1 MGSSVDRILDTAFF
15 FCGRIHGIAL
25 RMGSFIKTGGIMLHK
40 TSYMRG
46 FHVQATDGGIGHVI
60 EFLVDENWFVRYVVI
75 DTSNWI
81 GGKNVIVPSSA
92 VAKVDSPE
100 KKLLLRLT
108 RAEVQGSPLVD
119 TADIELI
126 ETLGFMI
133 F

>member
-1 MGSSVDRILDTAFF
+1 
-15 FCGRIHGIAL
+15 
-25 RMGSFIKTGGIMLHK
+25 MLHK

-46 FHVQATDGGIGHVI
+46 FHVHATDGGIGHVT
-60 EFLVDENWFVRYVVI
+60 EFLVDENWFVRYVVV

-81 GGKNVIVPSSA
+81 GGKNVIIPSSA
-92 VAKVDSPE
+92 VEKVNSPD
-100 KKLLLRLT
+100 KKLMLRLT
-108 RAEVQGSPLVD
+108 RAEIQRSPLVE

>member
-1 MGSSVDRILDTAFF
+1 
-15 FCGRIHGIAL
+15 
-25 RMGSFIKTGGIMLHK
+25 MLHK
-40 TSYMRG
+40 AGYMRG
-46 FHVQATDGGIGHVI
+46 FHVHATDGAIGHVT
-60 EFLVDENWFVRYVVI
+60 EFLVDENWSVRYVVI

-81 GGKNVIVPSSA
+81 GGKNVIVPTSA
-92 VAKVDSPE
+92 VEKVNSPD

>member
-1 MGSSVDRILDTAFF
+1 VT
-15 FCGRIHGIAL
+15 
-25 RMGSFIKTGGIMLHK
+25 
-40 TSYMRG
+40 
-46 FHVQATDGGIGHVI
+46 
-60 EFLVDENWFVRYVVI
+60 EFLVDENWSVRYVVI

-81 GGKNVIVPSSA
+81 GGKNVIVPTSA
-92 VAKVDSPE
+92 VEKVNSPD
-100 KKLLLRLT
+100 KKLMLRLT

>member
-1 MGSSVDRILDTAFF
+1 
-15 FCGRIHGIAL
+15 
-25 RMGSFIKTGGIMLHK
+25 MLNK

-46 FHVQATDGGIGHVI
+46 FHVHATDGAIGHVT
-60 EFLVDENWFVRYVVI
+60 EFLVDENWSVRYVVI

-81 GGKNVIVPSSA
+81 GGKNVIVPTSA
-92 VAKVDSPE
+92 VEKVNSPD

-119 TADIELI
+119 TADVELI

>member
-1 MGSSVDRILDTAFF
+1 
-15 FCGRIHGIAL
+15 
-25 RMGSFIKTGGIMLHK
+25 MLHK

-46 FHVQATDGGIGHVI
+46 FHVQATDGGIGHVT
-60 EFLVDENWFVRYVVI
+60 EFLVDESWAVRYLVV

-81 GGKNVIVPSSA
+81 GGKNVIIPSSS
-92 VAKVDSPE
+92 VKEVNSPD
-100 KKLLLRLT
+100 KKLLLSLT
-108 RAEVQGSPLVD
+108 RAEIKGSPLVE

>member
-1 MGSSVDRILDTAFF
+1 
-15 FCGRIHGIAL
+15 
-25 RMGSFIKTGGIMLHK
+25 MLHK
-40 TSYMRG
+40 ASYMRG
-46 FHVQATDGGIGHVI
+46 FHVEAADGPIGHVT
-60 EFLVDENWFVRYVVI
+60 EFLVDETWFVRYVVI

-81 GGKNVIVPSSA
+81 GGKNVIVPSTA
-92 VAKVDSPE
+92 VEQVDSPN
-100 KKLLLRLT
+100 KKIQLRLT

>member
-1 MGSSVDRILDTAFF
+1 L
-15 FCGRIHGIAL
+15 
-25 RMGSFIKTGGIMLHK
+25 LHK

-46 FHVQATDGGIGHVI
+46 FHVHATDGGIGHVI
-60 EFLVDENWFVRYVVI
+60 EFLVDESWFVRYVVV

-81 GGKNVIVPSSA
+81 GGKNVIIPSSA
-92 VAKVDSPE
+92 IEKVDSPD

>member
-1 MGSSVDRILDTAFF
+1 VT
-15 FCGRIHGIAL
+15 
-25 RMGSFIKTGGIMLHK
+25 
-40 TSYMRG
+40 
-46 FHVQATDGGIGHVI
+46 
-60 EFLVDENWFVRYVVI
+60 EFLVEENWSVRYVVV

-81 GGKNVIVPSSA
+81 GGKNVIVPTSA
-92 VAKVDSPE
+92 VEKVNSPD
-100 KKLLLRLT
+100 KKLMLRLT

>member
-1 MGSSVDRILDTAFF
+1 MF
-15 FCGRIHGIAL
+15 
-25 RMGSFIKTGGIMLHK
+25 HK
-40 TSYMRG
+40 ASYMRG
-46 FHVQATDGGIGHVI
+46 FHVQATDGEIGHVL
-60 EFLVDENWFVRYVVI
+60 EFLVDESWFIRYVVI

-81 GGKNVIVPSSA
+81 GGKHVIVPSS
-92 VAKVDSPE
+92 VVTKVNSPDR
-100 KKLLLRLT
+100 KIMLRLT

>member
-1 MGSSVDRILDTAFF
+1 MT
-15 FCGRIHGIAL
+15 
-25 RMGSFIKTGGIMLHK
+25 
-40 TSYMRG
+40 
-46 FHVQATDGGIGHVI
+46 
-60 EFLVDENWFVRYVVI
+60 EFLVDENWSVRYVVI

-81 GGKNVIVPSSA
+81 GGKNVIVPTSA
-92 VAKVDSPE
+92 VEKVNSPD
-100 KKLLLRLT
+100 KKLMLRLT